1 MTASSTSSWSREG
14 LLSWAKQ
21 RGEPDWLVQQRLS
34 AWEAFEQLPWP
45 RWERTDLPSLE
56 DHRLQPVEADATGAE
71 EGLREQLGITA
82 GEKTLLLPGGR
93 VQDSGAWPQGVRFE
107 DLGQAVLN
115 RDDRWQ
121 RWLGQLV
128 AAQTDR
134 FTALAAALWQSGT
147 LLYVPK
153 GCHIDMPLESYLWL
167 PQGGAW
173 YSRTLLILEPGAEV
187 TLVLGSAGPQ
197 QGEVLHAGILEGFV
211 SRGARLQ
218 LVLLQ
223 NNGAAAEL
231 FLRRHLRVAGD
242 GQVSWVLG
250 DFGGGLQ
257 HTVTATELSEAGAS
271 MESWSVMVVGESQH
285 EDLEVIATHDAPN
298 TRSEM
303 ETRQVVTQEG
313 EAVYQGTTDIHR
325 GARGTVAYNRE
336 RTLLLSEEAHADA
349 LPVLRI
355 DENDVVASH
364 AASAGEVDPE
374 QLFYLESRG
383 IPEPLAIEMIV
394 AGFLAPLLDRIPV
407 AAVRQQISQLVQAK
421 LGGSRR

>member
-1 MTASSTSSWSREG
+1 MTTSSTSLWSRES
-14 LLSWAKQ
+14 LLLWAKQ

-34 AWEAFEQLPWP
+34 AWNALEQLSWP
-45 RWERTDLPSLE
+45 RWERTDLPPL
-56 DHRLQPVEADATGAE
+56 DDQRLQPAESDVAGAQ
-71 EGLREQLGITA
+71 EGLRQQLGITA
-82 GEKTLLLPGGR
+82 EGKTLVLPGGTIEDR
-93 VQDSGAWPQGVRFE
+93 SALPEDVLFE
-107 DLGQAVLN
+107 DLGQAVLGSG
-115 RDDRWQ
+115 DHWQ
-121 RWLGQLV
+121 RWLGALV
-128 AAQTDR
+128 PAQTDR
-134 FTALAAALWQSGT
+134 FTALATALWQSGT

-153 GCHIDMPLESYLWL
+153 GCQIDVPLESYLWL

-173 YSRTLLILEPGAEV
+173 YSRTLLMLEPGAKV
-187 TLVLGSAGPQ
+187 TLVLGSAGPR
-197 QGEVLHAGILEGFV
+197 QGEVLHAGILEGYV
-211 SRGARLQ
+211 SAGARLQ
-218 LVLLQ
+218 LVILQ
-223 NNGAAAEL
+223 NNGAEADL
-231 FLRRHLRVAGD
+231 FLQRHLRVARD

-257 HTVTATELSEAGAS
+257 HTVTATDLSETGAS
-271 MESWSVMVVGESQH
+271 MESWSVMVVGRGQH
-285 EDLEVIATHDAPN
+285 DDLEVIATHDAPN

-303 ETRQVVTQEG
+303 ETRQVVTEDG

-336 RTLLLSEEAHADA
+336 RTLLLSDEAHADA

-407 AAVRQQISQLVQAK
+407 ATVCQQISQLVQAK
-421 LGGSRR
+421 LGGSVR